1 MEKNNNIK
9 SQEENTKEVLNLVF
23 EYCDLCDKIDY
34 LEVRNPN
41 NLSSQ
46 ISVKNFKIFWEN

>member
-23 EYCDLCDKIDY
+23 EYCDLCDKIDF
-34 LEVRNPN
+34 R
-41 NLSSQ
+41 
-46 ISVKNFKIFWEN
+46 KK